1 MWRLV
6 GAALGVGGVGGAVM
20 VLPVLMLGAES
31 VNPVSGVLAVGLPL
45 VLAVVLGRYL
55 VEITDPGPGRSYRVL
70 VRATV
75 ASLLLITV
83 AQVVPNVAELGFSL
97 SGVASLLVIPFIGAF
112 YGLMPAAAT
121 AVVLVLGALV
131 LRVLRVPVSLRAA
144 TVGMTVVAVV
154 VTSAFTLWV
163 TDWFRA
169 EIAVGMAAV
178 VAGTGVL
185 LTARWCLVD
194 RRV

>member
-1 MWRLV
+1 
-6 GAALGVGGVGGAVM
+6 M
-20 VLPVLMLGAES
+20 VLPVLVLGAEAM
-31 VNPVSGVLAVGLPL
+31 NPVSGVLAVVLPL
-45 VLAVVLGRYL
+45 ALAVMIGLHL
-55 VEITDPGPGRSYRVL
+55 VAITDQGPGRSHRAL
-70 VRATV
+70 VRATA
-75 ASLLLITV
+75 ASLLLITA
-83 AQVVPNVAELGFSL
+83 AQVVPNAAELGFDL

-121 AVVLVLGALV
+121 AVVLVLGVLV
-131 LRVLRVPVSLRAA
+131 LRALRVPVSLRTT
-144 TVGMTVVAVV
+144 TVGMTVVAVA

-169 EIAVGMAAV
+169 EIAVGMAAA